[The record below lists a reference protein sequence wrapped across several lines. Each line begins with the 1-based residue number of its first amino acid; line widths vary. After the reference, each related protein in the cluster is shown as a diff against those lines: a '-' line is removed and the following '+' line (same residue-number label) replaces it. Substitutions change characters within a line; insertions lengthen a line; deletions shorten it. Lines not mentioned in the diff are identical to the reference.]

1 MLNMHHSD
9 VRAAVSLRVAE
20 TVRRRLK
27 CDSNEGSCFMTRHRF
42 TVSVEIIPRIRRHSV
57 KFCGFFLLSL
67 DFTGSVSHS
76 GRVIQVTCV
85 TLYIILCTHVLQFYR
100 V

>member
-57 KFCGFFLLSL
+57 KFCGFF
-67 DFTGSVSHS
+67 FT
-76 GRVIQVTCV
+76 
-85 TLYIILCTHVLQFYR
+85 
-100 V
+100 